1 LTPTGYHHRM
11 ATKTKTKR
19 KASVRKPTLS
29 PEEQRK
35 QDMYERRQALRRLQG
50 IEPQ

>member
-1 LTPTGYHHRM
+1 M
-11 ATKTKTKR
+11 ATKTKPKKTAAK
-19 KASVRKPTLS
+19 KPTLS